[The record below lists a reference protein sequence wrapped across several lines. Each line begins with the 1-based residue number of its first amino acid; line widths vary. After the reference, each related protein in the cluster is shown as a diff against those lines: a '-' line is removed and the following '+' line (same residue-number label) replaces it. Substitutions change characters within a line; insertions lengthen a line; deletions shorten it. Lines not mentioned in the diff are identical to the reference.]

1 MNIDNEASK
10 FSGARGRILLM
21 DDEEI
26 IRSYASTLLI
36 YLGYSVETVSDGE
49 EAVSLYTERKKIG
62 QPFDIVILDLYILNG
77 VGGEPTI
84 RKLRDIDPGI
94 NAVVSSG
101 NPESTVMKDFRKYG
115 FRATLPKPYSAGQL
129 REMVE
134 AISSAERR
142 IGKPMF
148 TAAEAFKEDAV
159 K

>member
-84 RKLRDIDPGI
+84 KKLLDIDPGI

-101 NPESTVMKDFRKYG
+101 NSESTVMKDFRKYG

-142 IGKPMF
+142 IGEPTF
-148 TAAEAFKEDAV
+148 TAAEAFKDAV